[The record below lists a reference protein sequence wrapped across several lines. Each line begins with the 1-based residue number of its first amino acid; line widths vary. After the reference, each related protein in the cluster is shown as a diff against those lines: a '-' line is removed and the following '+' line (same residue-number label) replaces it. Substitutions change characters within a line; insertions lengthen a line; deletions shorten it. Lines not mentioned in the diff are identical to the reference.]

1 MSQIKKYIAFYGTG
15 GCARSLLPIM
25 KEVDNEFNLLFVD
38 DFKKNDYINKVNVV
52 SFEELLALSENNK
65 IEIVVSISN
74 FKVRKKIVEKLS
86 HVNLPIYNLI
96 SNRSYIMDLVSYK
109 EGIIISPFVTIGSNV
124 TIGKHFHANLY
135 SYVEHDCVIG
145 DYVTFAPG
153 VRCNGNVHI
162 EDNVFI
168 GSGATIING
177 NKNEKIIIGKNTI
190 IGAGAVILNSLK
202 PNSKYVGNPAREIK

>member
-1 MSQIKKYIAFYGTG
+1 MSLIKKYIAFYGTG

-25 KEVDNEFNLLFVD
+25 REVENEFNLIFVD
-38 DFKKNDYINKVNVV
+38 DFKKNDYINKINVIT
-52 SFEELLALSENNK
+52 FDELLALSKNNK
-65 IEIVVSISN
+65 VHVVVSISN
-74 FKVRKKIVEKLS
+74 FNVRRKIVEKISKL
-86 HVNLPIYNLI
+86 NLPFYNLI
-96 SNRSYIMDLVSYK
+96 SNKSYIMDLVSYQ
-109 EGIIISPFVTIGSNV
+109 EGIVLSPFVTIGSNV

-145 DYVTFAPG
+145 DYVTFSPG
-153 VRCNGNVHI
+153 VKCNGNIHI

-177 NKNEKIIIGKNTI
+177 NEKDKIIIGKNTI
-190 IGAGAVILNSLK
+190 IGAGAVVLNSLK

>member
-1 MSQIKKYIAFYGTG
+1 MSLIKKYIAFYGTG

-25 KEVDNEFNLLFVD
+25 KEVDNEYNLIFVD
-38 DFKKNDYINKVNVV
+38 DFKKNDYINKINVIT
-52 SFEELLALSENNK
+52 FDELSALSKNNK
-65 IEIVVSISN
+65 VHVVVSISN
-74 FKVRKKIVEKLS
+74 FNVRRKIVEKISKL
-86 HVNLPIYNLI
+86 NLPFYNLI
-96 SNRSYIMDLVSYK
+96 SNKSYIMDLVSYK
-109 EGIIISPFVTIGSNV
+109 EGIVLSPFVTIGSNV

-145 DYVTFAPG
+145 DYVTFSPG
-153 VRCNGNVHI
+153 VRCNGNIHI

-177 NKNEKIIIGKNTI
+177 NEKDKIIIGKNTI
-190 IGAGAVILNSLK
+190 IGAGAVVLNSLK